1 MTGLLACV
9 LVAVAVTASAQTS
22 AQAGRRQQAN
32 QPYRGLFG
40 AGTPARP
47 GGHALDLMLSVY
59 EEYGNEFDT
68 PVSGADYE
76 LDDIYD
82 LVGIVR
88 KVNEK
93 NR

>member
-1 MTGLLACV
+1 MAVNRRFGVRDRVTGLLACV

-68 PVSGADYE
+68 ERPTGP
-76 LDDIYD
+76 
-82 LVGIVR
+82 LVL
-88 KVNEK
+88 
-93 NR
+93 